1 MKTTSSVTISVIIP
15 NFNGL
20 RFLKPCLDS
29 LRKQSFGDFE
39 VIVVDN
45 GSTDGSIEYLAGNYP
60 EVKVRS
66 LTRNFGFSRAVNEGI
81 KVSRGKY
88 IALLNNDTETD
99 PGWLQEL
106 YYALERNPELGFCA
120 SKMINYYDRDTL
132 DGAGD
137 CFPRSCRPFKRGM
150 GEKIFEL
157 YNTTKLVFGASA
169 GAAIYRNELFETV
182 GLFDE
187 DFFAYF
193 EDVDLSFRAQLL
205 GFKCLYVPTAIV
217 YHIGGGTLEVQV
229 KASCFNETKEILGN
243 EKLRERTFLLSRNR
257 IYVIV
262 KNVPFVL
269 VLRYLPYIIGGLMKS
284 FGYNLFKSGHIKQF
298 LSGVFRGITDIPR
311 FLSKRKLIL
320 AHKKLSIMEIDRLIK
335 LCANEEGE

>member
-1 MKTTSSVTISVIIP
+1 
-15 NFNGL
+15 
-20 RFLKPCLDS
+20 LDS

-45 GSTDGSIEYLAGNYP
+45 ASTDGSIEYIAGNYP
-60 EVKVRS
+60 EVEVIS

-99 PGWLQEL
+99 PGWLQES

-120 SKMINYYDRDTL
+120 SKMINYYHRDTL

-150 GEKIFEL
+150 GKKVFEA

-169 GAAIYRNELFETV
+169 GAAIYRNELFKTV

-205 GFKCLYVPTAIV
+205 GFKCLYVPTAVV
-217 YHIGGGTLEVQV
+217 YHIGAGTSEAKYLD
-229 KASCFNETKEILGN
+229 FNETKEILGN
-243 EKLRERTFLLSRNR
+243 GKLREKTFLLVRNR
-257 IYVIV
+257 TYLVI
-262 KNVPFVL
+262 KNMPL
-269 VLRYLPYIIGGLMKS
+269 VLILRYFPYIIGGLIIS
-284 FGYNLFKSGHIKQF
+284 FGYHLFKSGHVKQF
-298 LSGVFRGITDIPR
+298 LSGIFRGITDIPR
-311 FLSKRKLIL
+311 FLSKRRLIL

-335 LCANEEGE
+335 LCAKEEGE

>member
-1 MKTTSSVTISVIIP
+1 MKTTSSVKISVIIP

-20 RFLKPCLDS
+20 RFLKTCLDS

-45 GSTDGSIEYLAGNYP
+45 GSSDGSIEYLAGNYP
-60 EVKVRS
+60 EAKVLS

-81 KVSRGKY
+81 KVSRGEY

-106 YYALERNPELGFCA
+106 HYALERNPELGFCA
-120 SKMINYYDRDTL
+120 SKMINYYHRDIL

-150 GEKIFEL
+150 GKKVFEL

-169 GAAIYRNELFETV
+169 GAAIYRNDLFEAV

-217 YHIGGGTLEVQV
+217 YHVGGGTLE
-229 KASCFNETKEILGN
+229 ANYLDFNDTKEILGN
-243 EKLRERTFLLSRNR
+243 EELRERTFLLVRNR
-257 IYVIV
+257 TYIII
-262 KNVPFVL
+262 KNMPL
-269 VLRYLPYIIGGLMKS
+269 ILILRYFPYIIGGLIIS
-284 FGYNLFKSGHIKQF
+284 FGYHLFKSGHVKQF
-298 LSGVFRGITDIPR
+298 LSGIFRAITDMPR
-311 FLSKRKLIL
+311 FLRKRKLIL
-320 AHKKLSIMEIDRLIK
+320 AHKKLSITEIDRLTK
-335 LCANEEGE
+335 LCANEEGN